1 MYLKVIVYSLLVF
14 GSMYFVHLTMTKK
27 AKKRERILQGID
39 EPESEKDQRIAVGG
53 SWVLKD
59 LDGND
64 FGSHSLYGSYYL
76 LYFGFSL
83 CPDVCPFSL
92 AKLSKVARKLRES
105 REGQQYFQV
114 KPVFV
119 STNPE
124 YDTPKKLIEFAEL
137 Y

>member
-92 AKLSKVARKLRES
+92 AKLSKVSRKLRES
-105 REGQQYFQV
+105 REG
-114 KPVFV
+114 
-119 STNPE
+119 
-124 YDTPKKLIEFAEL
+124 
-137 Y
+137 